1 MKQSDSSIVKSGRRV
16 ATLLASNGMS
26 QAELAQSLGQ
36 SNASISRKISG
47 ELKFS
52 STDYLTMA
60 DLFHV
65 SVDVLMG
72 RQPLEVVS

>member
-1 MKQSDSSIVKSGRRV
+1 MKQSNPSIVKSGRRV

-72 RQPLEVVS
+72 RQPLEVA

>member
-1 MKQSDSSIVKSGRRV
+1 MKQSDSPIVKSGRRV

-72 RQPLEVVS
+72 RQPLEVA

>member
-1 MKQSDSSIVKSGRRV
+1 MKQYELSIVKSGRRV

-72 RQPLEVVS
+72 REPLEVA

>member
-1 MKQSDSSIVKSGRRV
+1 
-16 ATLLASNGMS
+16 MS

-36 SNASISRKISG
+36 SNASICG

-72 RQPLEVVS
+72 RQPLEVA

>member
-1 MKQSDSSIVKSGRRV
+1 MKQSESFIVKSGRRV

-72 RQPLEVVS
+72 RQPLEVA

>member
-1 MKQSDSSIVKSGRRV
+1 MKQPDSFIVKSGRRV

-52 STDYLTMA
+52 STDYMTMA

-72 RQPLEVVS
+72 RQPLEVA

>member
-1 MKQSDSSIVKSGRRV
+1 MKQSDSPIVKSGRRV

-36 SNASISRKISG
+36 SNASVSRKISG

-72 RQPLEVVS
+72 RQPLAVA

>member
-1 MKQSDSSIVKSGRRV
+1 MKQSDSFIVKSGRRV

-72 RQPLEVVS
+72 RAPLEV

>member
-1 MKQSDSSIVKSGRRV
+1 MKQSDSPIAKSGRRV

-36 SNASISRKISG
+36 SNASVSRKISG

-72 RQPLEVVS
+72 RQPLEVA

>member
-1 MKQSDSSIVKSGRRV
+1 MKQSDSSIVKSGRRA

-72 RQPLEVVS
+72 RQPLEVA

>member
-1 MKQSDSSIVKSGRRV
+1 MKKSESFIVKSGRRV

-72 RQPLEVVS
+72 RQPLEVA

>member
-47 ELKFS
+47 ALKFS

-60 DLFHV
+60 DLYHV
-65 SVDVLMG
+65 SVDVLMC
-72 RQPLEVVS
+72 RQP

>member
-52 STDYLTMA
+52 STDYMTMA

-72 RQPLEVVS
+72 RQPLEVA

>member
-1 MKQSDSSIVKSGRRV
+1 MKQSDSPIAKSGRRV

-36 SNASISRKISG
+36 SNASVSRKISG

-72 RQPLEVVS
+72 RAPLEVA

>member
-1 MKQSDSSIVKSGRRV
+1 MKQSDSPIVKSGRRV

-36 SNASISRKISG
+36 SNASVSRKISG

-72 RQPLEVVS
+72 RQPLEVA

>member
-1 MKQSDSSIVKSGRRV
+1 
-16 ATLLASNGMS
+16 MS

-72 RQPLEVVS
+72 RQPLVVA

>member
-1 MKQSDSSIVKSGRRV
+1 MKQSDSPIVKSGRRV

-36 SNASISRKISG
+36 SNASVSRKISG

-72 RQPLEVVS
+72 RAPLEVA

>member
-36 SNASISRKISG
+36 SNASVSRKISG

-72 RQPLEVVS
+72 RQPLEVA

>member
-60 DLFHV
+60 DLSHV

-72 RQPLEVVS
+72 RQPLEVA

>member
-52 STDYLTMA
+52 STDNLTMA

-72 RQPLEVVS
+72 RQPLEVA

>member
-36 SNASISRKISG
+36 SNSSISRKISG

-72 RQPLEVVS
+72 RQPLEVA

>member
-1 MKQSDSSIVKSGRRV
+1 MKQSDSSIVRSGRRV

-72 RQPLEVVS
+72 RQPLVVA

>member
-1 MKQSDSSIVKSGRRV
+1 MKQSDSPIMKSGRRV

-72 RQPLEVVS
+72 RQPLEVA

>member
-1 MKQSDSSIVKSGRRV
+1 MKQSDSSIMKSGRRV

-72 RQPLEVVS
+72 RQPLEVA

>member
-1 MKQSDSSIVKSGRRV
+1 MKQSDSFIVKSGRRV

-72 RQPLEVVS
+72 RQPLEMA

>member
-72 RQPLEVVS
+72 REPLEVA

>member
-36 SNASISRKISG
+36 SNASISRKIRG

-72 RQPLEVVS
+72 RQPLEVA

>member
-26 QAELAQSLGQ
+26 QAELAQNLGQ

-72 RQPLEVVS
+72 RQPLEVA

>member
-52 STDYLTMA
+52 GTDYLTMA

-72 RQPLEVVS
+72 RQPLEVA

>member
-1 MKQSDSSIVKSGRRV
+1 MKQSDSSIVKYGRRV

-72 RQPLEVVS
+72 RQPLEVA

>member
-1 MKQSDSSIVKSGRRV
+1 MKQSDPSIVKSGRRV

-52 STDYLTMA
+52 STDYMTMA

-72 RQPLEVVS
+72 RQPLEVA

>member
-1 MKQSDSSIVKSGRRV
+1 MKQSDSSIVKSDRRV

-47 ELKFS
+47 ELKLS

-72 RQPLEVVS
+72 RQPLEVA

>member
-1 MKQSDSSIVKSGRRV
+1 MKQSDPFIVESGRRV

-72 RQPLEVVS
+72 RQPLEVA

>member
-72 RQPLEVVS
+72 RQPLEVA